1 MTYNAFRDDVLTH
14 GAQFACR
21 YADSLGVK
29 GRTLALW
36 LSRLAVKSQRSQV
49 AA

>member
-1 MTYNAFRDDVLTH
+1 MTYNAFRDDVLAH

-21 YADSLGVK
+21 YAESLGVQ

-36 LSRLAVKSQRSQV
+36 LSRLAIKTTRP
-49 AA
+49 